1 MIIQLMINFFS
12 KYKFIFYLSNF
23 ILLVLYLFPGS
34 LLGCFLYNDCQLQ
47 PQLTK
52 DFLVSTNHLYSFCLL
67 SIIGLFTY
75 KNSNKLNFLN
85 LYLILLSIILE
96 ILHIFIPV
104 RSFELYDLFGNLL
117 GVSIVLTINFFY
129 RKYENYKN

>member
-1 MIIQLMINFFS
+1 MINIFS
-12 KYKFIFYLSNF
+12 KYKLIFYLSNI

-52 DFLVSTNHLYSFCLL
+52 DFLVSTNHLYAFGLL

-75 KNSNKLNFLN
+75 KNLNKLNFLN

-104 RSFELYDLFGNLL
+104 RSFELSDLFGNLL

-129 RKYENYKN
+129 IKYENYKN

>member
-1 MIIQLMINFFS
+1 MINFFS
-12 KYKFIFYLSNF
+12 KYKFIFYLSNL

-52 DFLVSTNHLYSFCLL
+52 DFLVSTNHLYAFGLL

-75 KNSNKLNFLN
+75 KNSNKSIFLN

-104 RSFELYDLFGNLL
+104 RSFELSDLFGNLL

-129 RKYENYKN
+129 KKYENYKN

>member
-1 MIIQLMINFFS
+1 MINFFS

-34 LLGCFLYNDCQLQ
+34 LLGCYLYNDCQLQ

-52 DFLVSTNHLYSFCLL
+52 DFLVSTNHLYAFSLL
-67 SIIGLFTY
+67 SVIGLFTY

-96 ILHIFIPV
+96 ISHLFIPE
-104 RSFELYDLFGNLL
+104 RGFELSDLFGNLL

>member
-1 MIIQLMINFFS
+1 MINFFL

-34 LLGCFLYNDCQLQ
+34 LLGCFLYNDCKLQ

-52 DFLVSTNHLYSFCLL
+52 DFLVSTNHLYAFGLL
-67 SIIGLFTY
+67 SIIGLLTY
-75 KNSNKLNFLN
+75 KNSNNLNFLN
-85 LYLILLSIILE
+85 LYLILLSVILE
-96 ILHIFIPV
+96 ILHIFIPE
-104 RSFELYDLFGNLL
+104 RSFELSDLFGNLL

>member
-1 MIIQLMINFFS
+1 MINFFS

-23 ILLVLYLFPGS
+23 ILLVLYLFSGS
-34 LLGCFLYNDCQLQ
+34 LLGCFLYNDCLLQ

-52 DFLVSTNHLYSFCLL
+52 DFLVSTNHLYAFGLL

-85 LYLILLSIILE
+85 LYLILLSIILV

-104 RSFELYDLFGNLL
+104 RSFELSDLFGNLL
-117 GVSIVLTINFFY
+117 GVSIVLVINFFY

>member
-1 MIIQLMINFFS
+1 MINFFS

-23 ILLVLYLFPGS
+23 FLLVLYLFPGS
-34 LLGCFLYNDCQLQ
+34 LLGCYLYDDCQLQ

-52 DFLVSTNHLYSFCLL
+52 DFLVSTNHLYAFGLL

-85 LYLILLSIILE
+85 LYLVVLSIILE

-104 RSFELYDLFGNLL
+104 RSFEFSDLFGNLL
-117 GVSIVLTINFFY
+117 GVSIILTINFFY

>member
-1 MIIQLMINFFS
+1 MINFFS
-12 KYKFIFYLSNF
+12 KYKFIFYISNF

-34 LLGCFLYNDCQLQ
+34 LLGYLLYNDFQLQ

-52 DFLVSTNHLYSFCLL
+52 DFLVSTNHLYAFSLL

-85 LYLILLSIILE
+85 LYLILLSIFLE
-96 ILHIFIPV
+96 ILHIFIPL
-104 RSFELYDLFGNLL
+104 RSFELSDLFGNLL

-129 RKYENYKN
+129 TKYENYKN

>member
-1 MIIQLMINFFS
+1 MINFFS
-12 KYKFIFYLSNF
+12 KYKLIFYISNF

-34 LLGCFLYNDCQLQ
+34 LIGCFLYNDCQLQ

-52 DFLVSTNHLYSFCLL
+52 DFLVSTNHLYAFSLL

-75 KNSNKLNFLN
+75 SNSNKLNFLN
-85 LYLILLSIILE
+85 IYLISLSIILE

-104 RSFELYDLFGNLL
+104 RSFELSDLFGNLL
-117 GVSIVLTINFFY
+117 GVVIVLIINFFY
-129 RKYENYKN
+129 KKYENLKN

>member
-52 DFLVSTNHLYSFCLL
+52 DFLVSTNHLYAFGLL

-75 KNSNKLNFLN
+75 KNSNKLN

-104 RSFELYDLFGNLL
+104 RSFELSDLFGNLL

>member
-1 MIIQLMINFFS
+1 MINFFS

-23 ILLVLYLFPGS
+23 ILLVLYFFPGS

-52 DFLVSTNHLYSFCLL
+52 DFLVSTNHLYAFGLL

-75 KNSNKLNFLN
+75 KNSNKLN

-96 ILHIFIPV
+96 ILHIFIPA
-104 RSFELYDLFGNLL
+104 RSFEFSDLFGNLL
-117 GVSIVLTINFFY
+117 GVSIVLTINFY
-129 RKYENYKN
+129 YKKYENYKN

>member
-1 MIIQLMINFFS
+1 MINFFS

-34 LLGCFLYNDCQLQ
+34 LLGCFLYSDCQLQ
-47 PQLTK
+47 PQITK
-52 DFLVSTNHLYSFCLL
+52 DFLVSTNHLYAFGLL

-75 KNSNKLNFLN
+75 KNSNNLN
-85 LYLILLSIILE
+85 LYLIVLSIILE

-104 RSFELYDLFGNLL
+104 RSLELSDLFGNLL
-117 GVSIVLTINFFY
+117 GVLIVLTIYFFY
-129 RKYENYKN
+129 RKYENFKN

>member
-1 MIIQLMINFFS
+1 MINFFS

-47 PQLTK
+47 LQLTN
-52 DFLVSTNHLYSFCLL
+52 DFLVSTNHLYAFGLL

-96 ILHIFIPV
+96 ILHMFIPV
-104 RSFELYDLFGNLL
+104 RSFELSDLFGNLL

>member
-1 MIIQLMINFFS
+1 MINFFS

-47 PQLTK
+47 PQITK
-52 DFLVSTNHLYSFCLL
+52 DFLVSTNHLYAFGLL
-67 SIIGLFTY
+67 TIIGSYTY

-96 ILHIFIPV
+96 ILHIFIPI
-104 RSFELYDLFGNLL
+104 RSFEFSDLFGNLL
-117 GVSIVLTINFFY
+117 GVLIVLTINFFY
-129 RKYENYKN
+129 RKHENYKN

>member
-1 MIIQLMINFFS
+1 MINFFS
-12 KYKFIFYLSNF
+12 KYKFIFYLSNL

-52 DFLVSTNHLYSFCLL
+52 DFLVSTNHLYAFGLL

-75 KNSNKLNFLN
+75 KNSNKSDNSKLLTGINICNISKIIERRIKYKFKKFNLFEFL
-85 LYLILLSIILE
+85 
-96 ILHIFIPV
+96 
-104 RSFELYDLFGNLL
+104 
-117 GVSIVLTINFFY
+117 
-129 RKYENYKN
+129 

>member
-1 MIIQLMINFFS
+1 MINFFS

-52 DFLVSTNHLYSFCLL
+52 DYLVSTNHLYAFGLL
-67 SIIGLFTY
+67 SVIGLFTY
-75 KNSNKLNFLN
+75 NNSNKSNLLNI
-85 LYLILLSIILE
+85 YLVLLSIVLE
-96 ILHIFIPV
+96 ISHIFIPE
-104 RSFELYDLFGNLL
+104 RGFELSDLYGNLL
-117 GVSIVLTINFFY
+117 GVFIVLMINFFY

>member
-1 MIIQLMINFFS
+1 MINFFS

-47 PQLTK
+47 SQITK
-52 DFLVSTNHLYSFCLL
+52 DFLVSTNHLYAFGLL
-67 SIIGLFTY
+67 SIIGSYTY

-96 ILHIFIPV
+96 ILHIFIPI
-104 RSFELYDLFGNLL
+104 RSFEFSDLFGNLL
-117 GVSIVLTINFFY
+117 GVSIVLMINFFFE
-129 RKYENYKN
+129 KYENYRN

>member
-1 MIIQLMINFFS
+1 MINFFS

-52 DFLVSTNHLYSFCLL
+52 DFLVSTNHLYAFVLL

-75 KNSNKLNFLN
+75 NNSNKLNFLN
-85 LYLILLSIILE
+85 IYLISLSIILE
-96 ILHIFIPV
+96 ISHIFIPV
-104 RSFELYDLFGNLL
+104 RSFELSDLFGNIL
-117 GVSIVLTINFFY
+117 GVVIVLIINLFY
-129 RKYENYKN
+129 KKYENLKS

>member
-1 MIIQLMINFFS
+1 MIIFFS
-12 KYKFIFYLSNF
+12 KYKFIFYLSNI

-34 LLGCFLYNDCQLQ
+34 LLGYFLYNDFQLQ

-52 DFLVSTNHLYSFCLL
+52 DFLVSTNHLYAFGLL

-104 RSFELYDLFGNLL
+104 RSFEFSDLFGNLL